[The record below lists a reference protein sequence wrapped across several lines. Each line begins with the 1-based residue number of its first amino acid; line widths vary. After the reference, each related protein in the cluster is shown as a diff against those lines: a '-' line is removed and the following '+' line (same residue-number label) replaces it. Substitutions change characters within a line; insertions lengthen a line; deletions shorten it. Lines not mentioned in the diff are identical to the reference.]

1 MSVTDVSSSTPPCSI
16 RLGIPDSILAIMGFT
31 MDESCASAWEQLRDD
46 NQALNWLVC
55 GYTGKEAVTVKASGE
70 GG

>member
-1 MSVTDVSSSTPPCSI
+1 
-16 RLGIPDSILAIMGFT
+16 MGFT

-46 NQALNWLVC
+46 NQALNWMVC
-55 GYTGKEAVTVKASGE
+55 GYTGKEVYSHCCTVTLCTQAVTVQASGE